1 MGKHGSTQQALLQAL
16 ASCGGRPLSGQA
28 LAQQLGVSRSAVW
41 KAARELQNRGYP
53 IQGASGQGYWLAEGN
68 DPLTEQAVRAALPP
82 GCPIGLVEVHEE
94 IDSTNMAA
102 KRLGLAGAPSG
113 TLVVAGRQKQGR
125 GRLGRTFVSPPGGVY
140 LSLLLRPAVAAP
152 DALTATG
159 AAAVAVCRAVE
170 ELTRCSLAIK
180 WVNDL
185 FYGGKKVC
193 GILTEAVTDFESGRI
208 DFLVVGIGINLTTT
222 PEQFGPELASIA
234 GSLFPGGPSPCGRA
248 ALAASIAAH
257 LLSLGFGHDYLTEYR
272 QRSLVVGHWLTVTGD
287 GDPYIAKALAIDDE
301 GRLVIQLPTGGQKA
315 LRFGE
320 VSIRPSPGSL

>member
-193 GILTEAVTDFESGRI
+193 GILTEACLLYTSDAA
-208 DFLVVGIGINLTTT
+208 D
-222 PEQFGPELASIA
+222 EL
-234 GSLFPGGPSPCGRA
+234 
-248 ALAASIAAH
+248 
-257 LLSLGFGHDYLTEYR
+257 
-272 QRSLVVGHWLTVTGD
+272 
-287 GDPYIAKALAIDDE
+287 
-301 GRLVIQLPTGGQKA
+301 
-315 LRFGE
+315 
-320 VSIRPSPGSL
+320 

>member
-94 IDSTNMAA
+94 TDSTNMAA

-185 FYGGKKVC
+185 FYGG
-193 GILTEAVTDFESGRI
+193 
-208 DFLVVGIGINLTTT
+208 
-222 PEQFGPELASIA
+222 
-234 GSLFPGGPSPCGRA
+234 SLFPGGPSPCGRA

-320 VSIRPSPGSL
+320 VSTRPSPGSL

>member
-140 LSLLLRPAVAAP
+140 LSLLLRPAVARP
-152 DALTATG
+152 
-159 AAAVAVCRAVE
+159 
-170 ELTRCSLAIK
+170 
-180 WVNDL
+180 
-185 FYGGKKVC
+185 
-193 GILTEAVTDFESGRI
+193 GRI
-208 DFLVVGIGINLTTT
+208 DRHRGR
-222 PEQFGPELASIA
+222 PPWPCAGPW
-234 GSLFPGGPSPCGRA
+234 
-248 ALAASIAAH
+248 
-257 LLSLGFGHDYLTEYR
+257 
-272 QRSLVVGHWLTVTGD
+272 RS
-287 GDPYIAKALAIDDE
+287 
-301 GRLVIQLPTGGQKA
+301 
-315 LRFGE
+315 
-320 VSIRPSPGSL
+320 

>member
-102 KRLGLAGAPSG
+102 KRLGLAGAPTG

-140 LSLLLRPAVAAP
+140 LSLLLRPDVAAP

-193 GILTEAVTDFESGRI
+193 GILTEGALDLENGGLRYAI
-208 DFLVVGIGINLTTT
+208 LGIGINIC
-222 PEQFGPELASIA
+222 PPAGGFPPELAPIA
-234 GSLFPGGPSPCGRA
+234 GALTETGGEALRA
-248 ALAASIAAH
+248 PLAAAVLDEFFALYPH
-257 LLSLGFGHDYLTEYR
+257 LTEKPFYDDYVS
-272 QRSLVVGHWLTVTGD
+272 RSLLTGRQIEVLRGGTRIPAAVRGID
-287 GDPYIAKALAIDDE
+287 GDFHLHVIYADGREEHLA
-301 GRLVIQLPTGGQKA
+301 A
-315 LRFGE
+315 GE
-320 VSIRPSPGSL
+320 VSTRPL